1 MAMSVGGAGRGAAI
15 SSINVTP
22 MADVII
28 VLLIISMVMVPKIAR
43 QVDLPDALRGETR
56 PETPIVLT
64 LQGDGS
70 MTLSGHGPVALPE
83 LECRVRERLAGSDA
97 GVTLHADQGLAY
109 ERVSA
114 VLAACR
120 NAGAQEIAIMTEA
133 RGR

>member
-1 MAMSVGGAGRGAAI
+1 MAIQAGRARGAAI

-28 VLLIISMVMVPKIAR
+28 VLLIIFMVMVPKIAR
-43 QVDLPDALRGETR
+43 QVDLPDARRGETR
-56 PETPIVLT
+56 PEAPIVVT

-70 MTLSGHGPVALPE
+70 MTLYGHGAVALPE
-83 LECRVRERLAGSDA
+83 LEYRLRGRLAGRDA
-97 GVTLHADQGLAY
+97 GVTLHADEGLAY

-120 NAGAQEIAIMTEA
+120 NAGAQEVAIMTEE

>member
-1 MAMSVGGAGRGAAI
+1 MAMGSGRARGAAI
-15 SSINVTP
+15 ASINVTP

-28 VLLIISMVMVPKIAR
+28 VLLIIFMVMVPKIAR
-43 QVDLPDALRGETR
+43 QVDLPDARRGETR
-56 PETPIVLT
+56 PEAPIVVT

-83 LECRVRERLAGSDA
+83 LEYRVRERLAGSDA
-97 GVTLHADQGLAY
+97 GVTLQADEGLAY

-120 NAGAQEIAIMTEA
+120 NGGADEVAIMTEH
-133 RGR
+133 R